1 MKHFPPSLLAIALC
15 LSSCAYLQTHK
26 NIQEA
31 FHEYEGYRLVEPLK
45 LYSAGGAWYLAV
57 QRETMELHY
66 PVLHDS
72 IFLEN
77 DYEPRYSTTKVH
89 EGVQYHRI
97 SGGTAQVL
105 LRNDGY
111 YTLPSLFE
119 EMNSMNT
126 EPVSSLPAGARQ
138 HTILARVDAHTSHSV
153 AKTTKRIPESTPV
166 LANALAGLDFVC
178 VDFPCSVAYNVAI
191 PVMAPFVFFH
201 DFIAGD
207 DDNDNNSN

>member
-1 MKHFPPSLLAIALC
+1 MKHFPLILLAISLC

-26 NIQEA
+26 NVREA

-57 QRETMELHY
+57 QRETMDLHY

-77 DYEPRYSTTKVH
+77 DYEPRYRTTKVH

-126 EPVSSLPAGARQ
+126 EPVASLPAGAQQ
-138 HTILARVDAHTSHSV
+138 HTILARVDAHTSHNV
-153 AKTTKRIPESTPV
+153 AKASKRIPESTPV
-166 LANALAGLDFVC
+166 FANALAGLDFIC

-201 DFIAGD
+201 NFIAGD
-207 DDNDNNSN
+207 EDNDSNSN